1 VRSVRLVG
9 MGPKLLVSDVSTREQ
24 AVLRWRLRV
33 KGNTAVEFG
42 VIPAELEL
50 SHTAL
55 HKCAAAA
62 GGPHQRATG
71 FCSQVRCGLLYVVLC
86 GLRCCCIPLC
96 NGLHVATGQCKRPHQ
111 PTPCH
116 AAAASSLH
124 CSPLADSQPC
134 FPSTLPACRSPPAP
148 CCPSRPRSCG
158 AQCWMWWRAEG
169 TLRCGVP
176 AHLPAPP
183 LYCSRAAGF
192 QTMQLACSPGL
203 AI

>member
-1 VRSVRLVG
+1 MRSVRLVG

-71 FCSQVRCGLLYVVLC
+71 FCSQVRCGLLYVVPC

-96 NGLHVATGQCKRPHQ
+96 NGLHVATGQARP
-111 PTPCH
+111 
-116 AAAASSLH
+116 ASARTNLPPAMLLLLPRYTASRLRTLNPA
-124 CSPLADSQPC
+124 SPQPC
-134 FPSTLPACRSPPAP
+134 PPADHRRLPAAP
-148 CCPSRPRSCG
+148 QGPGHAGHSAGCGG
-158 AQCWMWWRAEG
+158 AQRA
-169 TLRCGVP
+169 P
-176 AHLPAPP
+176 
-183 LYCSRAAGF
+183 
-192 QTMQLACSPGL
+192 
-203 AI
+203 